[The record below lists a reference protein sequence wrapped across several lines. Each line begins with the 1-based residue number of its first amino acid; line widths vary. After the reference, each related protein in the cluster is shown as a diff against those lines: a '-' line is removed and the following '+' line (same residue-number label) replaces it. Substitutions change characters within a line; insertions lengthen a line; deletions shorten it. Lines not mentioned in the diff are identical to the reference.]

1 MVGSFEPMAR
11 RRAPALF
18 AAVLCALCA
27 LAVWALAFH
36 TGIGRSAD
44 VQVLKAFGRLDELA
58 PARVA
63 DQVARLCNPLPYAL
77 LCAVVLLHTLRTRG
91 WRGVLVALAIL
102 GGANVL
108 TQILKDALAVP
119 RPAAGEHVHPA
130 SWPSGHATAAMALAL
145 CALLAAPRRAR
156 AVTALAGALFA
167 VVLLGWHFP
176 SDTVG
181 GFAIAGM
188 VAGLVLALGPRM
200 RSRLPAGAG

>member
-1 MVGSFEPMAR
+1 
-11 RRAPALF
+11 
-18 AAVLCALCA
+18 
-27 LAVWALAFH
+27 
-36 TGIGRSAD
+36 
-44 VQVLKAFGRLDELA
+44 
-58 PARVA
+58 
-63 DQVARLCNPLPYAL
+63 
-77 LCAVVLLHTLRTRG
+77 
-91 WRGVLVALAIL
+91 VLVALAIL
-102 GGANVL
+102 GGANVF

-167 VVLLGWHFP
+167 VAVADSVVLLGWHFP